1 VELSEPTSNK
11 DAVTTAS
18 AEGPEAERLHALRD
32 SHFRSLFKAV
42 SWRIVG
48 TIDTIVVSYLWTG
61 EVRTAVIIG
70 STEVVTK
77 VGLYY
82 LHERLWSRIP
92 LGTVRR
98 HLPFP
103 SEQPPHGKPL
113 KDSNWRSLLKAISW
127 RGVGTLD
134 TFLVSYFWTHSTGK
148 ALFIGGTDML
158 TKIVLYYLH
167 ERAWTRIPLG
177 TIRRIFDK
185 QPAAIGPDKSR

>member
-1 VELSEPTSNK
+1 MV
-11 DAVTTAS
+11 S
-18 AEGPEAERLHALRD
+18 AERPEAERLNALRD
-32 SHFRSLFKAV
+32 SHFRSLLKAV

-48 TIDTIVVSYLWTG
+48 TVDTIVVSYLWTG

-70 STEVVTK
+70 STEVITK

-98 HLPFP
+98 HMPFHAD
-103 SEQPPHGKPL
+103 QPQPGKPL
-113 KDSNWRSLLKAISW
+113 RDSNWRSLLKAVSW
-127 RGVGTLD
+127 RVVGTLD

-148 ALFIGGTDML
+148 ALVIGGTDML

-167 ERAWTRIPLG
+167 ERAWVRIPLG

-185 QPAAIGPDKSR
+185 QPATLDPEQSR